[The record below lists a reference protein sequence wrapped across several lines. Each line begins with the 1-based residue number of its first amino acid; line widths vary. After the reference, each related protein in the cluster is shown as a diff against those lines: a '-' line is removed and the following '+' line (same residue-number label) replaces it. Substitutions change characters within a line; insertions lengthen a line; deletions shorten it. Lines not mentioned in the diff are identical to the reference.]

1 MQHRIMLRS
10 KLHRVSVT
18 EADMHYEGSCGIDA
32 DLLKAADMK
41 EYERIELYNVT
52 NGERFETY
60 IITKPA
66 GSGAISLNGAA
77 ARRAAIGDVMII
89 CTFAPVH
96 DNDVP
101 KHKPTVV
108 LCDPQDNRIVKVR
121 DDV

>member
-32 DLLKAADMK
+32 DLLEAANMR

-60 IITKPA
+60 IIKKPA

-77 ARRAAIGDVMII
+77 ARRAAVGDVMII
-89 CTFAPVH
+89 CTFAPIH
-96 DNDVP
+96 QSDLAEYTP
-101 KHKPTVV
+101 RIV
-108 LCDPQDNRIVKVR
+108 LCDPKDNSIVRVR

>member
-1 MQHRIMLRS
+1 MQHRIMLRA

-18 EADMHYEGSCGIDA
+18 EADMHYEGSCGIDES
-32 DLLKAADMK
+32 LLEAANMK

-60 IITKPA
+60 IIKKPA

-89 CTFAPVH
+89 CTFGPIH
-96 DNDVP
+96 EDDVA

-108 LCDPQDNRIVKVR
+108 LCDPKDNKISKIR